1 MSAKKIGFE
10 IIKTNTGKRFYS
22 KTENQDKLVN
32 SIVKNQMTF
41 CTGPAGTGKTFM
53 SILMASKYLKEGKI
67 EKIII
72 TRPMVTAGEDMG
84 FLPGEISNKMD
95 PFLRPIFDVLDMIH
109 QKPKRRTENKG
120 KKTTQETS
128 VEYSDQVEM
137 IPLAFM
143 RGRTFNNAF
152 VICDESQNTNVE
164 QMRMLVTRIG
174 YGSKLVISGDTLQ
187 TDIRKQ
193 NGLEHF
199 IGRLEN
205 NKIDEIDVVK
215 FTKQDIVRNPLINQI
230 EEKIYNN

>member
-109 QKPKRRTENKG
+109 QKPKAKNKG

>member
-109 QKPKRRTENKG
+109 QKPKTKNKG